1 MSLPIPKKVFK
12 PAWGHVETE
21 RNYGELHSC
30 NAAQAGD
37 LTGNNPYSAAN
48 GQVASSSASELDGS
62 LPEDWQSYVEPVD
75 RRTWNKRKHD
85 KTGLSASEKLAKLA
99 RPAGEVGLRGAAGVA
114 LEGLVAPRAFE
125 VLEAPLSSAAASA
138 AVVPADARLVV
149 ASASAHTAGAS
160 HHVSVAVEWLE
171 RLHEGDGGEGAAAA
185 DGQPPAERRSFYA
198 LLTPHAATADGA
210 ASSSAA
216 AGAAPGTTTTT
227 TATAAATTT
236 TAPAAPAND
245 CAVWVAREL
254 PKRLAQRLHN
264 VHDSAAIKE
273 AIRAAFDDCD
283 AALLVRCAEE
293 GWRDGCGVAG
303 LLVDTTA
310 APPRGYVASVGG
322 AQGFA
327 CAKEEGALGTGKAI
341 AVCKSHAAAALGAK
355 ERARVERGGARVRD
369 GLVGG
374 LLPVARSFGDARAK
388 TALLAA
394 KGGGGGA
401 GGGGGGVD
409 GGGGGAGGPAGGDG
423 GVIIATPEVT
433 SFEIKPAQRFVVF
446 GSEAA
451 WRGGGVAAGQQ
462 ATDKV
467 SVALGRMDNRR
478 LELDVALGDEGRL
491 AMSTAAHVRAME
503 RERDERAHEA
513 GVLREVVEAV
523 RKQQLQQQR
532 PAATA
537 GGAGGGGASS
547 ASASSRDFSMSLV
560 RFLQPKERA
569 AAAVVRAAARAAD
582 GRKAEVAARV
592 AADKEARA
600 LAEAQAQSQF
610 AAQAAAAQGAA
621 AQEQDAAARARNTAA
636 STAEGSGDGAE
647 GGAEEEEEEEVVDE
661 EERRLLAEREAQRQA
676 EAAKEADNASA
687 EVDFF

>member
-1 MSLPIPKKVFK
+1 M
-12 PAWGHVETE
+12 
-21 RNYGELHSC
+21 
-30 NAAQAGD
+30 
-37 LTGNNPYSAAN
+37 
-48 GQVASSSASELDGS
+48 
-62 LPEDWQSYVEPVD
+62 
-75 RRTWNKRKHD
+75 
-85 KTGLSASEKLAKLA
+85 
-99 RPAGEVGLRGAAGVA
+99 
-114 LEGLVAPRAFE
+114 
-125 VLEAPLSSAAASA
+125 
-138 AVVPADARLVV
+138 
-149 ASASAHTAGAS
+149 
-160 HHVSVAVEWLE
+160 
-171 RLHEGDGGEGAAAA
+171 
-185 DGQPPAERRSFYA
+185 
-198 LLTPHAATADGA
+198 
-210 ASSSAA
+210 
-216 AGAAPGTTTTT
+216 
-227 TATAAATTT
+227 
-236 TAPAAPAND
+236 
-245 CAVWVAREL
+245 
-254 PKRLAQRLHN
+254 
-264 VHDSAAIKE
+264 
-273 AIRAAFDDCD
+273 
-283 AALLVRCAEE
+283 
-293 GWRDGCGVAG
+293 
-303 LLVDTTA
+303 
-310 APPRGYVASVGG
+310 
-322 AQGFA
+322 
-327 CAKEEGALGTGKAI
+327 
-341 AVCKSHAAAALGAK
+341 
-355 ERARVERGGARVRD
+355 
-369 GLVGG
+369 
-374 LLPVARSFGDARAK
+374 
-388 TALLAA
+388 
-394 KGGGGGA
+394 
-401 GGGGGGVD
+401 
-409 GGGGGAGGPAGGDG
+409 
-423 GVIIATPEVT
+423 IIATPEVT

-491 AMSTAAHVRAME
+491 AMSTAAHVRGME

-647 GGAEEEEEEEVVDE
+647 GGAEEEEEEEEEVVDE

-676 EAAKEADNASA
+676 EAAKEAENASA